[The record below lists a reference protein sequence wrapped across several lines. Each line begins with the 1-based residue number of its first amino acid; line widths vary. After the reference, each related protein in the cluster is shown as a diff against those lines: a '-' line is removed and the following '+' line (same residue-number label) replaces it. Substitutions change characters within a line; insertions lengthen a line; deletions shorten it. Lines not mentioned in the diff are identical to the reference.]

1 MDTIKKYWEK
11 ATPMQFKDEKWSYE
25 KRRKFRY
32 ELQDYMH
39 DAIGFDKY
47 KGKNVLEI
55 GVGGGLDL
63 LEFCRFGAHGYGIDI
78 TNNAIKLAYDTAR
91 EAGKTIILSKASAT
105 SIPFDDSGFDLVYSF
120 GVLHH
125 IPDIEIALGEIKRAL
140 KPDGEVIAM
149 LYNKDSLLY
158 AYSIYHLHK
167 DNGVPEEK
175 LASQFSE
182 RIEGCPY
189 TKVYSREEAI
199 SLFSKYFRN
208 VEVKTYYNVV
218 DTPEQR
224 KVKLGG
230 YLDHYGF
237 GWHHIVKAIK

>member
-1 MDTIKKYWEK
+1 MDTIKQYWEK

-25 KRRKFRY
+25 KRRQFRY

-47 KGKNVLEI
+47 KGKRVLE
-55 GVGGGLDL
+55 VGCGSGIDL
-63 LEFCRFGAHGYGIDI
+63 LEFARNGAICYGIDL
-78 TNNAIKLAYDTAR
+78 TENAINMTLESAKQTH
-91 EAGKTIILSKASAT
+91 KTVIVSRASAT
-105 SIPFDDSGFDLVYSF
+105 SIPYDNAFFDTVWSF

-125 IPDIEIALGEIKRAL
+125 IPEIEIALGEIKRVL

-167 DNGVPEEK
+167 DNGIPEEK

-224 KVKLGG
+224 KVKLDGD
-230 YLDHYGF
+230 LDHYGF